1 MNVKKISAI
10 VAGAALAIGLSAP
23 ASALTLT
30 AGHIQITINA
40 YDAGTIGYGGDG
52 SHCDTVAACDALAS
66 MKAPNSIGSEDTW
79 GIFSVASITN
89 VDTGEFLFTAGQGGK
104 FLTGI
109 FGGLADMHAAVG
121 YQNVGGVP
129 TLFTTTY
136 STGGW
141 MKMYE
146 STQNY
151 KPALG
156 PNGRIGTDGY
166 NSISN
171 VPGAVLA
178 LSANFNGDAVANV
191 PGATYTSTFQN
202 DSVSGH
208 GAGYLDVSGGT
219 LADLFNSNAQLDLNG
234 HAHDLYLSAEYRA
247 SSIGPANGPKWTANG
262 AATVEGAVP
271 EPGSLALLGLG
282 LAGVAGLRRRR
293 K

>member
-1 MNVKKISAI
+1 
-10 VAGAALAIGLSAP
+10 
-23 ASALTLT
+23 
-30 AGHIQITINA
+30 
-40 YDAGTIGYGGDG
+40 
-52 SHCDTVAACDALAS
+52 

-79 GIFSVASITN
+79 GVFTVASIAN
-89 VDTGEFLFTAGQGGK
+89 VDTGQFLYTAGQDGK
-104 FLTGI
+104 YLTGI

-121 YQNVGGVP
+121 YQDVGGIP

-146 STQNY
+146 SNQNFN
-151 KPALG
+151 PALG
-156 PNGRIGTDGY
+156 PNGRIGVDGY

-171 VPGAVLA
+171 APGAVLA
-178 LSANFNGDAVANV
+178 LSAEFNGDAVANV

-202 DSVSGH
+202 SSISGH
-208 GAGYLDVSGGT
+208 GAGYLDVTGGT
-219 LADLFNSNAQLDLNG
+219 LASKFDTDAQYDLNG

-247 SSIGPANGPKWTANG
+247 SNIGPRNGPKWTANG
-262 AATVEGAVP
+262 AATVEGNVP